1 MGAFNN
7 RRINNMMEDHF
18 GFKTTPFSREFP
30 IEKRYEFPHLEE
42 QSAALRKVVDKRMSA
57 CLIAPA
63 GTGKS
68 VILRSLRSSLP
79 EARYRVSYIKVTDL
93 SNRDLCREIATA
105 CGARQSG
112 NYPSLV
118 RSLQDKFSE
127 RAETEGLRC
136 CVLIDDA
143 HEMRSG
149 GLAMLRLLTN
159 FDIDSKLVVS
169 VIIAG
174 QPPLKE
180 RLYREGLEDI
190 RRRLVHC
197 GELRLLSRDESV
209 AYIHRVLSAGLSKF
223 PFDTAATEAIYE
235 MSRGNM
241 RAIDTLALKALE
253 KASDS
258 KTATVGQQNVVS
270 ARAEVWL

>member
-1 MGAFNN
+1 
-7 RRINNMMEDHF
+7 MMEDHF
-18 GFKTTPFSREFP
+18 GFKTTPFSREFS
-30 IEKRYEFPHLEE
+30 IEKRLEFQHLEE
-42 QSAALRKVVDKRMSA
+42 QTEALRKVVDKRMSA
-57 CLIAPA
+57 CLMAPA

-68 VILRSLRSSLP
+68 VILRSLRSRLP
-79 EARYRVSYIKVTDL
+79 EARYRVSHIKVTDL

-118 RSLQDKFSE
+118 RSIQEKFSE

-143 HEMRSG
+143 HEMRPN

-159 FDIDSKLVVS
+159 FDLDSKLVVS

-174 QPPLKE
+174 QPELRD
-180 RLYREGLEDI
+180 RLYRNGLEDI

-209 AYIHRVLSAGLSKF
+209 AYMKHRVLTAGLSKF
-223 PFDTAATEAIYE
+223 PFDASATEAIYE

-253 KASDS
+253 KAADAKIS
-258 KTATVGQQNVVS
+258 TVGQQNVVS